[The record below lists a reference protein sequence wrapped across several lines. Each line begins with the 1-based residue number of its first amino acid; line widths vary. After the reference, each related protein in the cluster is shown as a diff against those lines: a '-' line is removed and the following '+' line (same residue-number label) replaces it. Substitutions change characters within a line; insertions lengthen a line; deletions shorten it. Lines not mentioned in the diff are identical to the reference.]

1 MVALHNGATHDWIS
15 GLREVFGLLEVSI
28 DRCCGTLPGLSR
40 FTRSDHV
47 STHIWQTLNP
57 SLRSQN
63 VVYMKLSLRLCIL
76 LLYLFLKMGLS
87 RNLKDTCSHKPV
99 LLKPQI
105 WSGFTMWE
113 AQMLKI
119 VHLQSLFSGAPIKRT
134 CGSSLGFFI
143 CKLGKTIDRWHLGGL
158 MRAKRTKWIHIWK
171 VLRPVSVI

>member
-105 WSGFTMWE
+105 
-113 AQMLKI
+113 
-119 VHLQSLFSGAPIKRT
+119 
-134 CGSSLGFFI
+134 
-143 CKLGKTIDRWHLGGL
+143 
-158 MRAKRTKWIHIWK
+158 
-171 VLRPVSVI
+171 